1 MTTKQDIIDYIDNA
15 FTYDHD
21 DDTFYGTFK
30 QLERLQYIINK
41 LMINPRVKPL
51 LWHKHPDGLDEY
63 VSNIGYF
70 VIEEFNSGFNIF
82 WDGEEMPEANSLE
95 KAQAYCQSCHD
106 MEILGMIEYE

>member
-1 MTTKQDIIDYIDNA
+1 MTTKQEIIDYVK
-15 FTYDHD
+15 
-21 DDTFYGTFK
+21 K
-30 QLERLQYIINK
+30 QILIRHANLDEAVSACDEFEK
-41 LMINPRVKPL
+41 MIKDLKPTVKPL
-51 LWHKHPDGLDEY
+51 LWHKHPKGLDQW

-82 WDGEEMPEANSLE
+82 WDDEEMPEANSLE